1 MAMLVYHKLTIGFMA
16 MSTYDLGSPWI
27 QYLISQ
33 RSTAVLEKK
42 NIHGDSANLP
52 IGGVHGIS
60 IEWEFITSDEDRI
73 YRTRVT
79 VQGGWLTPHGNK
91 HTHTSYS
98 SDPQDS
104 TVKNVIPT
112 LITKSIDHEII

>member
-91 HTHTSYS
+91 HTHTHPTVLTLNQGIFQELQKEVLSY
-98 SDPQDS
+98 
-104 TVKNVIPT
+104 IA
-112 LITKSIDHEII
+112 LG